1 MRRRASTKGLTG
13 VRAIAARLFAVA
25 FLIASLLV
33 PSFAEAAAPEQI
45 HAAPTLTATA
55 DQDGAL
61 GTSSRPHGM
70 AHAGAHCAC
79 HLADRLVSTAWV
91 GPTGR
96 SVVVQAAFTSY
107 AHASHEAEPP
117 ARPPR
122 A

>member
-1 MRRRASTKGLTG
+1 MRRSADRRGLTRA
-13 VRAIAARLFAVA
+13 RAIAARLFAVA

-33 PSFAEAAAPEQI
+33 PSFAEAAAPEQMY
-45 HAAPTLTATA
+45 AAPTMTATA
-55 DQDGAL
+55 DQDGAS

-91 GPTGR
+91 GPTGKP
-96 SVVVQAAFTSY
+96 VVVQATFTSY
-107 AHASHEAEPP
+107 TRASHEADPP